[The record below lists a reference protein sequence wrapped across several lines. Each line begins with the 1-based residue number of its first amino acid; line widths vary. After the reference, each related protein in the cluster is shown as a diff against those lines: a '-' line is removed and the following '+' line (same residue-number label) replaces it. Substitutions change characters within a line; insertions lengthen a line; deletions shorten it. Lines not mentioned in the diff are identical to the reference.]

1 MLTDKELLQLTK
13 DGYESK
19 TSVVKELEYSV
30 HQYDD
35 CQVIVIRGT
44 EITGTEED
52 HSGDKV
58 KNIRDVIR
66 DIRILP
72 WKIKG
77 MPWGHSGFVKGA
89 RDVLEHSIPKYLKY
103 GKPIICTGHSLGGAV
118 ALALGVFLKK
128 LDRKQVVQV
137 VTFGAPRVFLFK
149 QKINAVM
156 YRNGKDVVP
165 TVPYGR
171 HPVKQTR
178 VGEKTTRLPC
188 VKDHFL
194 SKYIESGLK

>member
-1 MLTDKELLQLTK
+1 MLTDLQLLRLVK
-13 DGYESK
+13 DGYEEK

-30 HQYDD
+30 YQYDD

-52 HSGDKV
+52 GLLGRI
-58 KNIRDVIR
+58 KNLRDVIR

-89 RDVLEHSIPKYLKY
+89 RDVLEHSMPRHLKY
-103 GKPIICTGHSLGGAV
+103 DKPIICTGHSLGGAI

-128 LDRKQVVQV
+128 LDNKQSVQV

-156 YRNGKDVVP
+156 YRNGKDIVS

-178 VGEKTTRLPC
+178 VGKVTTWLPC

-194 SKYIESGLK
+194 SKYIGSKLK